1 MSRRLRDVAT
11 IYYGKSPADVLDQDG
26 DVPVIGTGGKY
37 QQACRS
43 LFSGPAVVVPRK
55 GSLGNPQYVEGE
67 FWPSDTTF
75 AVLPSQGNDARWIYY
90 SLDRFDLTRLN
101 EATGVPSISRDWL
114 YKMPLGDSEPQQ
126 QRRIAEILSTVDEAI
141 EQTEKLI
148 AKHQQIKAGLMYDLF
163 TRGVSPDGHL
173 RPPHTECPNLY
184 KDSPLGPI
192 PKEWEFRTVD
202 ELLAQ
207 TANPIR
213 SGPFGSALLK
223 EELVEEG
230 VPLLG
235 IDNVFSERFVG
246 EFRRFVTW
254 RKYQE
259 LQRYAVSPGDVM
271 ITIMGTV
278 GRCCLVPDGLG
289 PAVSSKHLW
298 TMTFDATRVL
308 PLLVCWQM
316 NYAHWVRDWFGKHA
330 QGAVMSAIQSSTL
343 RTLTLPVPK
352 LAEQEQMCER
362 CFSITAQIRSEEE
375 QQAKLELVKRGLMH
389 GLLTGEVP
397 VPIPEADDDG

>member
-1 MSRRLRDVAT
+1 MSRRLREVAA
-11 IYYGKSPADVLDQDG
+11 IHYGKSPAKVLDQDG

-37 QQACRS
+37 EQASKS

-55 GSLGNPQYVEGE
+55 GSLGNPQYVEGD

-75 AVLPSQGNDARWIYY
+75 AVLPNHGTDARWLYY

-101 EATGVPSISRDWL
+101 EATGVPSISREWL
-114 YKMPLGDSEPQQ
+114 YKMPLGDHEPEQ

-141 EQTEKLI
+141 EGTEKLI

-163 TRGVSPDGHL
+163 TRGLAPDGHL
-173 RPPHTECPNLY
+173 RSPYTEAPHLY

-192 PKEWEFRTVD
+192 PKEWGYDSVE
-202 ELLAQ
+202 ELLAS
-207 TANPIR
+207 TGDPIR

-223 EELVEEG
+223 EELVEDG

-246 EFRRFVTW
+246 DFRRFVTLQ
-254 RKYQE
+254 KYQE
-259 LQRYAVSPGDVM
+259 LQRYEVFPRDVM

-289 PAVSSKHLW
+289 QALSSKHLW
-298 TMTFDATRVL
+298 TMTFDTERIL
-308 PLLVCWQM
+308 PELVCWQL
-316 NYAHWVRDWFGKHA
+316 NYAPWVKAWFDKHA

-343 RTLTLPVPK
+343 RSLTLPIPEME
-352 LAEQEQMCER
+352 EQERIRER
-362 CFSITAQIRSEEE
+362 YSGSTSLIRSESDDL
-375 QQAKLELVKRGLMH
+375 AKLTLLKHGLMH
-389 GLLTGEVP
+389 DLLTGEVE
-397 VPIPEADDDG
+397 VPIPEAADA